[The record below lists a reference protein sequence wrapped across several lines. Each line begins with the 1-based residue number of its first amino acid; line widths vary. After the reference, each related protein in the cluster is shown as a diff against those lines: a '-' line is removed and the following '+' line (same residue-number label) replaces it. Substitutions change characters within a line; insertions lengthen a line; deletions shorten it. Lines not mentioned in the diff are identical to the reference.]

1 MKKTIKLLAVVMVIA
16 MLTLSLASCG
26 KVLTGKYSA
35 EVNWGLGE
43 TTITYEFG
51 IGGKVTKTTVSD
63 SLFGDPE
70 TSVAEGKYEIVED
83 NDNPDKLII
92 AFEFEGEDRVTYSY
106 SEGTIDGEKVIII
119 NGSTFTK
126 VK

>member
-16 MLTLSLASCG
+16 MLAISLVSCAKTLN
-26 KVLTGKYSA
+26 GKYSA

-51 IGGKVTKTTVSD
+51 FGGKVTKTTLTN
-63 SLFGDPE
+63 SLFGEPK
-70 TSVAEGKYEIVED
+70 TVVVEGKYEIMED
-83 NDNPDKLII
+83 NNNPEKYVI
-92 AFEFEGEDRVTYSY
+92 AFEFENEDRVTYSY
-106 SEGTIDGEKVIII
+106 SEGNIDGEKVIII

>member
-16 MLTLSLASCG
+16 MLSVSLVACGKTLS
-26 KVLTGKYSA
+26 GKYSA
-35 EVNWGLGE
+35 EVNWGFGE

-51 IGGKVTKTTVSD
+51 MGGKVTKTTVTD
-63 SLFGDPE
+63 SLFGNPE
-70 TSVAEGKYEIVED
+70 TVVTEGKYEIMED
-83 NDNPDKLII
+83 NENPDKYVI
-92 AFEFEGEDRVTYSY
+92 AFEFENEERVTYSY
-106 SEGTIDGEKVIII
+106 SEGNIDGEKVIII